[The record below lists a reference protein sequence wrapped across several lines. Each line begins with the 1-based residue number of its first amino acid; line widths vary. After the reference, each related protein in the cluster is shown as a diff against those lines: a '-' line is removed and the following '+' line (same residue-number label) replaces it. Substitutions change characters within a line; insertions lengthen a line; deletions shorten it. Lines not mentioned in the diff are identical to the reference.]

1 MVKFI
6 GHWMFASELWHDA
19 DTTPITINL
28 REVQKIEENAIPQF
42 GRTVMVY
49 LKDNPRP
56 IPIEGNI
63 IEILAEFQKHLQT
76 MY

>member
-6 GHWMFASELWHDA
+6 GNWMFASRIWNDA
-19 DTTPITINL
+19 QPTPTAINVREITHIEEMEDINL
-28 REVQKIEENAIPQF
+28 GIHTAVF
-42 GRTVMVY
+42 
-49 LKDNPRP
+49 LKDRSVV
-56 IPIEGNI
+56 PIEGDA

>member
-19 DTTPITINL
+19 EATPVAINL
-28 REVQKIEENAIPQF
+28 REVQKIEENNIPQF
-42 GRTVMVY
+42 ERTVMVY
-49 LKDNPRP
+49 PKNGAKP
-56 IPIEGNI
+56 IPIDGDP

-76 MY
+76 TY

>member
-6 GHWMFASELWHDA
+6 GNWIFASHLWSDA
-19 DTTPITINL
+19 ASSTPTVINM
-28 REVQKIEENAIPQF
+28 REIAHIEQMQHPDL
-42 GRTVMVY
+42 GVHTVIF
-49 LKDNPRP
+49 LKNGDG
-56 IPIEGNI
+56 IPIEGDT

>member
-6 GHWMFASELWHDA
+6 GNWIFASHLWSDA
-19 DTTPITINL
+19 SSTPTVINM
-28 REVQKIEENAIPQF
+28 REIAHIEQTQHPDL
-42 GRTVMVY
+42 GVHTVVL
-49 LKDNPRP
+49 LKDGNG
-56 IPIEGNI
+56 IPIDGDA

>member
-6 GHWMFASELWHDA
+6 GNWMFASRIWNDA
-19 DTTPITINL
+19 PLTPTVINMREITH
-28 REVQKIEENAIPQF
+28 IEEVEDINHGIHTAVF
-42 GRTVMVY
+42 
-49 LKDNPRP
+49 LKDRSV
-56 IPIEGNI
+56 IPIDGDT

>member
-6 GHWMFASELWHDA
+6 GNWVFASHLWS
-19 DTTPITINL
+19 DTPPTPTVINMH
-28 REVQKIEENAIPQF
+28 EIAHIEKMQHPDL
-42 GRTVMVY
+42 GVHTVMF
-49 LKDNPRP
+49 LKNGDG
-56 IPIEGNI
+56 IPIEGDN